1 MLVLTRRKQEG
12 IWIGPN
18 IYVIVL
24 AVQGG
29 RVRLGFEA
37 PRDVQIHRAE
47 LPKSSAVEERDFPN
61 ARPICGLISGDG
73 LISGNGLISGQMG
86 SSQDRSN

>member
-1 MLVLTRRKQEG
+1 MLVLTRRKQEA

-18 IYVIVL
+18 IYVTVL
-24 AVQGG
+24 DIQRG

-47 LPKSSAVEERDFPN
+47 LPKSSAFEERDFPN
-61 ARPICGLISGDG
+61 ARPICGLISGH
-73 LISGNGLISGQMG
+73 GLISGQMG
-86 SSQDRSN
+86 SSRDRS